1 MRVALVHDYLT
12 HLGGAERVLE
22 CLMELYPNAPLY
34 TMVYDPT
41 SVGSLLDSRR
51 IRSSFLQKMPGAK
64 KPHRYFPLA
73 LMPLAVEQ
81 FDLSQYDIVLSATHS
96 FSKGLI
102 IGPDTM
108 HVSYC
113 FTPTRY
119 AWDDSHRYLREFAPG
134 KMLQRF
140 APLALSYIRL
150 WDFYAAQRVYMY
162 LTLSEYVARRI
173 KKYYRRSSEVIAP
186 PVDLEAF
193 SVSDQDDGYYLIV
206 SRLVPYKR
214 IELAIDACE
223 AMGRSL
229 KIVGIGPEMEILKKR
244 SLKWT
249 SFLGFVPDDQLLMV
263 YKGARALLFP
273 QEEDF
278 GITPLEA
285 AACGKPTIAY
295 GVGGVL
301 ETVENR
307 VTGVFFKE
315 QTKESLIGAIGRFE
329 RMEFNP
335 ARIRV
340 HAEKFSREGFKQK
353 IEEAV
358 ERGYCTWRAS
368 ERQ

>member
-1 MRVALVHDYLT
+1 
-12 HLGGAERVLE
+12 
-22 CLMELYPNAPLY
+22 MELYPNAPVY
-34 TMVYDPT
+34 TMVYDSA
-41 SVGSLLDSRR
+41 SVGSVIDSQRVK
-51 IRSSFLQKMPGAK
+51 SSFLQRMPGAK

-81 FDLSQYDIVLSATHS
+81 FDFSNYDIVLSASHS

-102 IGPDTM
+102 VGPDTM

-119 AWDDSHRYLREFAPG
+119 AWDDSHRYVREFAPG
-134 KMLQRF
+134 RMLQRF

-150 WDFYAAQRVYMY
+150 WDFYAAQRVYLY

-173 KKYYRRSSEVIAP
+173 KKYYRRESKVIAP
-186 PVDLEAF
+186 PVDLRDFAI
-193 SVSDQDDGYYLIV
+193 SDHDEGYYLIV

-223 AMGRSL
+223 EMGRPL
-229 KIVGIGPEMEILKKR
+229 KIVGVGPEMEMLKKR
-244 SLKWT
+244 AKKWT

-263 YKGARALLFP
+263 YRGAKALLFP

-295 GVGGVL
+295 GVGGAL
-301 ETVENR
+301 ETVKNNI
-307 VTGVFFKE
+307 TGLFFGEQSKE
-315 QTKESLIGAIGRFE
+315 GLMQAMSKFE
-329 RMEFNP
+329 KMAFDP
-335 ARIRV
+335 ARIRW
-340 HAEKFSREGFKQK
+340 HAERFSRDGFMNE
-353 IEEAV
+353 IREAV
-358 ERGYCTWRAS
+358 EQGYCAWQRC
-368 ERQ
+368 E

>member
-34 TMVYDPT
+34 TTVYDPDNV
-41 SVGSLLDSRR
+41 SSIIDSRR
-51 IRSSFLQKMPGAK
+51 IRSSFLQRMPGAK
-64 KPHRYFPLA
+64 KPHRYYPLA

-96 FSKGLI
+96 FSKGLVV
-102 IGPDTM
+102 GSDTM

-119 AWDDSHRYLREFAPG
+119 AWDDSHRYVREFAPG

-140 APLALSYIRL
+140 APVALSYIRL
-150 WDFYAAQRVYMY
+150 WDFYAAQRVHMY

-173 KKYYRRSSEVIAP
+173 KKYYRRDSKVIAP
-186 PVDLEAF
+186 PVDLKAF
-193 SVSDQDDGYYLIV
+193 TVSDQDDGYYLIV

-223 AMGRSL
+223 AMGRPL
-229 KIVGIGPEMEILKKR
+229 KIVGIGPEMEMLKKR
-244 SLKWT
+244 ASKWT
-249 SFLGFVPDDQLLMV
+249 SFLGFVPDAQLAMV
-263 YKGARALLFP
+263 YRGARALLFP
-273 QEEDF
+273 QEEDY

-295 GVGGVL
+295 GVGGAL
-301 ETVENR
+301 ETVSE
-307 VTGVFFKE
+307 GVSGIFFGE
-315 QTKESLIGAIGRFE
+315 QTKEKMMGAISEFE
-329 RMEFNP
+329 KIKFSP

-340 HAEKFSREGFKQK
+340 HAERFSRKGFMDK
-353 IEEAV
+353 IRKAV
-358 ERGYCTWRAS
+358 DQAYCAWRTN